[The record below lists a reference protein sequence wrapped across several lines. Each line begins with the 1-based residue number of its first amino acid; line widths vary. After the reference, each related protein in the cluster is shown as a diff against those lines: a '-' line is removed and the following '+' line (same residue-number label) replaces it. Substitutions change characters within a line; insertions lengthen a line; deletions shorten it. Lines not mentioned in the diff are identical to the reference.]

1 MLKTVT
7 SVALLTIPLTIS
19 LFNAVTSPATAA
31 IPELDTALQ
40 TTICQNSWSTSI
52 RAVSLLIAN
61 PETSPDDRED
71 LVALRYQLQDWRATR
86 AIAAE
91 VIPACEGVAVVEEDG
106 ISIPVTVSSPPLN
119 FEAAVQS
126 VEEMNSPYSSFV
138 PYSAPEPTTSFSRE
152 CWVVDQTG
160 RRFDLAMLC
169 NGR

>member
-7 SVALLTIPLTIS
+7 SIALLIIPLFS
-19 LFNAVTSPATAA
+19 AAAYAENGA
-31 IPELDTALQ
+31 IPELDSALQ
-40 TTICQNSWSTSI
+40 TTICQNNWSASI
-52 RAVSLLIAN
+52 RAVSLLIGN

-71 LVALRYQLQDWRATR
+71 LVAFRYQLQDWRATG

-91 VIPACEGVAVVEEDG
+91 VISDCAGVAVLEEDG
-106 ISIPVTVSSPPLN
+106 IPIPVSVSSPPLN

-126 VEEMNSPYSSFV
+126 VEDMNSPYSSFV
-138 PYSAPEPTTSFSRE
+138 PYTAPEPPTVFSRE
-152 CWVVDQTG
+152 CWVVDQSG